1 MRPLPRPPVPPTAL
15 AEALPLLPL
24 VAVFAGWGA
33 HDGGYSAVAWLP
45 GALFALAT
53 LLTLVLVL
61 REELVR
67 PRLVVVAEVLLL
79 AYTVWCYA
87 SIGWAQV
94 RGDALDGANRTLL
107 YLCVF
112 VLFSRKHVAPRLVF
126 ALLGGYAV
134 VIAAVGLV
142 DLWRADDVQASF
154 VAGRLA
160 TPISYPDANAAL
172 FLIAALPTVVV
183 ATRRRTPPLIRGL
196 MLASAGVLVELAL
209 LCQSRASLV
218 ALPLAGLVLVALT
231 PRRVALAIAAAAV
244 AIPVVVSRHRM
255 LDVYPAVFSGRGV
268 DPRLADARSAVGWT
282 ALALLVAGIV
292 LGLIDRRVHL
302 SGQAQQVL
310 RTASGVAAAL
320 VVCAGVAVFVVEV
333 GNPTTEAGAAWSRF
347 KNLEPGV
354 ESSRSS
360 HLFSGVGGPRY
371 DIWRV
376 AVDEFRRSPLH
387 GVGVDNFAV
396 DYLRLGRTKAEP
408 MYPHSLELRLLAQTG
423 IVGTLLFG
431 GFLAAALVAAGRA
444 FRRGTAAERSVAGAC
459 LAAFAYW
466 FAHGSVD
473 WLWAFPGLAAPALA
487 WLALATRASPEWT
500 RQPGRALSVLRYGL
514 VAPALAAAVLLAVT
528 WLAAHEVENA
538 TAGWRGNPQLAYRR
552 LDLAARLNPWSDAAP
567 LTSGVIAARAGDGTR
582 ARHAFGRALARNRY
596 SWFAHVELAS
606 VESVAG
612 HRSRAL
618 AQLRRAQALDPRQ
631 PVIINALESVR
642 RGERLTPDTLDKAFL
657 DRLQVLTGEKQH

>member
-1 MRPLPRPPVPPTAL
+1 VRPLLRLPVEPAAL

-24 VAVFAGWGA
+24 VAVFIGWGA
-33 HDGGYSAVAWLP
+33 HDGGYSPVAWLP

-53 LLTLVLVL
+53 LLTLVLAL

-67 PRLVVVAEVLLL
+67 PRPVVVAECLLL

-112 VLFSRKHVAPRLVF
+112 VLFSRRHLQPRLVLAF
-126 ALLGGYAV
+126 LGVYAV
-134 VIAAVGLV
+134 VIAVVGLV
-142 DLWRADDVQASF
+142 DLWGADDVRASF

-172 FLIAALPTVVV
+172 FLIAALPTVVI
-183 ATRRRTPPLIRGL
+183 ATRRRTPPLVRGL
-196 MLASAGVLVELAL
+196 LLASAGVLVELAL

-218 ALPLAGLVLVALT
+218 ALPLAGLVLLALT
-231 PRRVALAIAAAAV
+231 PRRVALVIAAAVV
-244 AIPVVVSRHRM
+244 AIPVLASLHRV
-255 LDVYPAVFSGRGV
+255 LAVYPAVFSGHGV
-268 DPRLADARSAVGWT
+268 DPRLAEARSAVGWT
-282 ALALLVAGIV
+282 ALALLFAGIA
-292 LGLIDRRVHL
+292 LGLIDRRLLLPGH
-302 SGQAQQVL
+302 AQRVL
-310 RTASGVAAAL
+310 RTGSAVAAAAA
-320 VVCAGVAVFVVEV
+320 VCAGVAVFVVEV
-333 GNPTTEAGAAWSRF
+333 GNPAAEARTAWHRF

-376 AVDEFRRSPLH
+376 AVDEFRRSPLR

-431 GFLAAALVAAGRA
+431 GFLAAALTAAARA
-444 FRRGTAAERSVAGAC
+444 FRLGTTAERGVVGAC
-459 LAAFAYW
+459 LAVFAYW

-487 WLALATRASPEWT
+487 WLALATRASPASSS
-500 RQPGRALSVLRYGL
+500 QPARGLPVLRYGL
-514 VAPALAAAVLLAVT
+514 VAPALAAGLLLAAT

-538 TAGWRGNPQLAYRR
+538 TAGWRGNPHLAYRR

-567 LTSGVIAARAGDGTR
+567 LTSGVIAARAGDGPR
-582 ARHAFGRALARNRY
+582 ARRAFGKALARNPY

-612 HRSRAL
+612 RRRRAL

-631 PVIINALESVR
+631 PVIINALASVR
-642 RGERLTPDTLDKAFL
+642 RGERLTPDALDQAFL